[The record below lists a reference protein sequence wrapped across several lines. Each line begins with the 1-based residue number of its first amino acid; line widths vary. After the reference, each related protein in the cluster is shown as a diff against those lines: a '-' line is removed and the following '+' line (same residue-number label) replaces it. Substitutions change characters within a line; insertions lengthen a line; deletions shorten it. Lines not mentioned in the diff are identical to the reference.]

1 MYVDSILHK
10 GYIVGGAVFSLQ
22 LQVSRGELS
31 SSVKVEEELHQ
42 NEAKV
47 SHPLPNEKQGCLDV
61 LLCKQYTCYS
71 PQVLA
76 LTKEWTGKWGETRSI
91 LQVQQ

>member
-10 GYIVGGAVFSLQ
+10 GYIIGGAVFSLL

-42 NEAKV
+42 NETKV
-47 SHPLPNEKQGCLDV
+47 SHPLANGKTGVFGC
-61 LLCKQYTCYS
+61 S
-71 PQVLA
+71 PL
-76 LTKEWTGKWGETRSI
+76 
-91 LQVQQ
+91 